1 MSTIFVDNIKTVSGT
16 DTFKDGQFGGTVNSS
31 ATLSSGLTFAG
42 TTTGTHSG
50 ASTGAHSGSIS
61 SSATFPA
68 GTILQ
73 STQVYT
79 SSYLSA
85 GLMGG
90 SGDRYFVNGA
100 KTVMS
105 NTTRHGTGT
114 DVISTSND
122 YVHTLTAKQSNS
134 IYRMHLTMPVYITTS
149 THGHFCTVY
158 AQMQYSTSPTSG
170 YTTLRESNDDGNEG
184 IIYWYQDNRSTY
196 GTSGQDLHRVSGF
209 DDFYS
214 SYSAGTTIYFNVI
227 VYYSRASTERFFK
240 CYVEEIAT

>member
-1 MSTIFVDNIKTVSGT
+1 MTSVLKVSKIT
-16 DTFKDGQFGGTVNSS
+16 GQDGGTNPPLSFNGDDITFGNNPTIS
-31 ATLSSGLTFAG
+31 LGSNATL
-42 TTTGTHSG
+42 
-50 ASTGAHSGSIS
+50 
-61 SSATFPA
+61 PA

-79 SSYLSA
+79 SSYISA

-90 SGDRYFVNGA
+90 SGNRYFVNGA

-134 IYRMHLTMPVYITTS
+134 IYRMHLTMPIYITTA
-149 THGHFCTVY
+149 THGYFCTVY

-170 YTTLRESNDDGNEG
+170 YTTLRESNDDGSEG
-184 IIYWYQDNRSTY
+184 IFYWYQDNRSTY
-196 GTSGQDLHRVSGF
+196 GNSGQDLNRVGGF

-214 SYSAGTTIYFNVI
+214 SYSAGTTIYFNVR
-227 VYYSRASTERFFK
+227 VYFSRASTERFFK

>member
-16 DTFKDGQFGGTVNSS
+16 DTFKDGQYGGTVNSS

-122 YVHTLTAKQSNS
+122 YVHTLTAKQANS
-134 IYRMHLTMPVYITTS
+134 I
-149 THGHFCTVY
+149 F
-158 AQMQYSTSPTSG
+158 
-170 YTTLRESNDDGNEG
+170 
-184 IIYWYQDNRSTY
+184 
-196 GTSGQDLHRVSGF
+196 
-209 DDFYS
+209 
-214 SYSAGTTIYFNVI
+214 
-227 VYYSRASTERFFK
+227 
-240 CYVEEIAT
+240 

>member
-1 MSTIFVDNIKTVSGT
+1 MGSFKLNSIEAFSESGGVVSTSNIV
-16 DTFKDGQFGGTVNSS
+16 
-31 ATLSSGLTFAG
+31 
-42 TTTGTHSG
+42 
-50 ASTGAHSGSIS
+50 IS
-61 SSATFPA
+61 NNTTFPA

-85 GLMGG
+85 GTM
-90 SGDRYFVNGA
+90 SSSADMYFVNGA

-134 IYRMHLTMPVYITTS
+134 IYRMHLTMPVYITPT
-149 THGHFCTVY
+149 THGYFCTVY
-158 AQMQYSTSPTSG
+158 AQMQYSTSATSG

-184 IIYWYQDNRSTY
+184 ILFWYQDNRSTY
-196 GTSGQDLHRVSGF
+196 GNSGQDLHRVSGF

-214 SYSAGTTIYFNVI
+214 SYSAGTTIYFNVR
-227 VYYSRASTERFFK
+227 VKFTRASTERYFK